1 MANGTSTASSLSFS
15 RETFAKLTPG
25 PFLHAHLKAPND
37 IRPNGRRPKEFRTP
51 TVNTGSLTHSN
62 GSAVVRVGDTA
73 IVCGVRAEIL
83 FVSDIPHPPRED
95 IHEDDVIEEL
105 GLLVPNLELSTGCS
119 PAHLPG
125 SAPGS
130 QAQSLSYRI
139 QSLLNTSNIISSS
152 DLLII
157 HHASPTEDDIS
168 DEGPG
173 TVVKAY
179 WTLYIDILCIA
190 LDGNA
195 FDTAWAAVMAAL
207 RNTTLPKAWWDSDR
221 EIILCSPLATDAHR
235 LHLRSMPVPCTFAV
249 FSTGSPLKK
258 RDETETWI
266 IADPD
271 AFEEDLCKEAL
282 TTVISG
288 GSIGNG
294 DIMRIEKNGGTAIG
308 RVLLAECARLARTKA
323 AAWVATLNTA

>member
-25 PFLHAHLKAPND
+25 PFLHAHLRAPND
-37 IRPNGRRPKEFRTP
+37 IRPNGRRSKESRTP
-51 TVNTGSLTHSN
+51 VVNTGSLTHSN

-83 FVSDIPHPPRED
+83 LASDIPHPPRED
-95 IHEDDVIEEL
+95 IHEDDLVEEL

-125 SAPGS
+125 NPPGS

-139 QSLLNTSNIISSS
+139 QSLLNTANVISSG

-157 HHASPTEDDIS
+157 HRAPPSEGDIP
-168 DEGPG
+168 DEGSP
-173 TVVKAY
+173 VVKAY
-179 WTLYIDILCIA
+179 WSLYIDILCIA

-195 FDTAWAAVMAAL
+195 FDAAWAAVMAAL
-207 RNTTLPKAWWDSDR
+207 GNTTLPKAWWDPDR
-221 EIILCSPLATDAHR
+221 EIVLCSPLAADAHR

-258 RDETETWI
+258 RDEVETWI

-282 TTVISG
+282 TVVISG
-288 GSIGNG
+288 NPIGNG
-294 DIMRIEKNGGTAIG
+294 GIMRIEKNGGTAIG
-308 RVLLAECARLARTKA
+308 RVLLAECARLAEAKA
-323 AAWVATLNTA
+323 TAWVAALNAA